1 MEINDYDI
9 PQEKNNYSIKKN
21 PFFIFFIGLSS
32 LLVVGTII
40 GLFIDGLEDSNVE
53 TEYSNLVF
61 NSIITTS
68 KLILPYLMTH
78 FE

>member
-1 MEINDYDI
+1 MEINEYEI
-9 PQEKNNYSIKKN
+9 ARGKNGYSIKTN

-68 KLILPYLMTH
+68 KLILPYLITRL
-78 FE
+78 E

>member
-1 MEINDYDI
+1 MEINDCEI
-9 PQEKNNYSIKKN
+9 AQEKNSFSIKKN
-21 PFFIFFIGLSS
+21 PFFMFFIGLSS

-68 KLILPYLMTH
+68 KLILPYLMTRL
-78 FE
+78 E